1 MPKASAA
8 LTDFTAGELSPRLDG
23 RVDLQKYFSG
33 AKTLSNMVV
42 HPHGGASR
50 RPGTIFV
57 TEVKNSAHAARLIPF
72 EFNVEQTY
80 VLQFGPSYF
89 RIMKDGGLIES
100 SGSAVEVSTSYT
112 EAELP
117 ELKFAQSADVMYIV
131 HPDHPPRKISRTS
144 HTAWTIADISLVRG
158 PMQDRNVTTTTF
170 TAGARTGSVT
180 ITASASTFVSTDV
193 GRLVRLHN
201 GFAKITG
208 YTSAT
213 VVTAAVQEN
222 EDLRTELQPSY
233 TASTI
238 ALHEGDPSA
247 TGLEHNDRIT
257 DSTKNFVD
265 EGFKTGM
272 NITVSG
278 AGTSANNGSY
288 LAVSV
293 TEDTILLAPSDDV
306 TAESASSSIT
316 IVGDLTADRD
326 WSLGAFSPTTG
337 YPSAVSLYEQRL
349 VLLPR
354 RTSRRRCSSVYLE
367 TLKTSRLVRM
377 MPLR

>member
-1 MPKASAA
+1 MPKAAAA

-33 AKTLSNMVV
+33 AKTLSNMIV

-57 TEVKNSAHAARLIPF
+57 AEVKSSAQAARLIPF

-80 VLQFGPSYF
+80 ILQFGPSYF
-89 RIMKDGGLIES
+89 RILKDGGLIES
-100 SGSAVEVSTSYT
+100 SGSAVEVVTTYT

-117 ELKFAQSADVMYIV
+117 ELKFAQSADVMYVV

-144 HTAWTIADISLVRG
+144 HTAWTIADIDTIRG
-158 PMQDRNVTTTTF
+158 PMQDQNVTTTTL
-170 TAGARTGSVT
+170 TASARTGSVT
-180 ITASASTFVSTDV
+180 ITASASTFASTDV
-193 GRLVRLHN
+193 GRLVKLHN
-201 GFAKITG
+201 GYAKITG

-213 VVTAAVQEN
+213 AVTATVQEN

-233 TASTI
+233 TATTI
-238 ALHEGDPSA
+238 ALHEGDPSS

-257 DSTKNFVD
+257 DSAKNFVD
-265 EGFKTGM
+265 EGFKVGM

-293 TEDTILLAPSDDV
+293 TCLLYTSPSP
-306 TAESASSSIT
+306 
-316 IVGDLTADRD
+316 RD
-326 WSLGAFSPTTG
+326 
-337 YPSAVSLYEQRL
+337 
-349 VLLPR
+349 
-354 RTSRRRCSSVYLE
+354 
-367 TLKTSRLVRM
+367 
-377 MPLR
+377 